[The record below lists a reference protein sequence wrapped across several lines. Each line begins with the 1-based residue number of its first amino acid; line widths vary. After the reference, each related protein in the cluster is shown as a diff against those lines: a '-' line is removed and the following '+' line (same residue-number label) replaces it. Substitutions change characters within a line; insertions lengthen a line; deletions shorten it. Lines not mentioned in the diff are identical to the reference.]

1 MVMNN
6 EKPPHMPSDEPTRR
20 AWTYHYAGRIATIGS
35 SLSMF
40 PWDKTELLL
49 AACQED
55 QAAQFR
61 EEFFPSLTRTI
72 PGLLVSR
79 LAIGFSPFGRP
90 GWIKLAAS
98 IINWNWWVRTF
109 GPTLVRDQGGNKG
122 GVDLLPCERWVTGG
136 A

>member
-1 MVMNN
+1 
-6 EKPPHMPSDEPTRR
+6 MPSDEPTRR

-35 SLSMF
+35 SLSRF

-49 AACQED
+49 GACQED

-61 EEFFPSLTRTI
+61 EEIFLHSLTRAI

-79 LAIGFSPFGRP
+79 LVIGFSPFGRSD
-90 GWIKLAAS
+90 WIELAAS

-109 GPTLVRDQGGNKG
+109 GPTLVQYAISVGTRGELIFFTLRAMGG
-122 GVDLLPCERWVTGG
+122 RRS
-136 A
+136 